1 MLLHPSPKKQLILL
15 PEKQLL
21 LLPEKQLLLL
31 PEKQLILLPKK
42 QLLLLPEKQLILLP
56 EKQLILLPE
65 KQPRPKYISKN
76 MELTHIL
83 FSLRGFGHH
92 QHRIQKLLLQLLSV

>member
-21 LLPEKQLLLL
+21 LLH
-31 PEKQLILLPKK
+31 
-42 QLLLLPEKQLILLP
+42 
-56 EKQLILLPE
+56 E
-65 KQPRPKYISKN
+65 KQPHPKYILKN
-76 MELTHIL
+76 MKLTHIL
-83 FSLRGFGHH
+83 FSLRGFVHH